1 MKKVLY
7 VVGAGLVVGAVA
19 AIFYFLNNKKKKNAS
34 EKACEC
40 KNFDDKV
47 EEENGESSADVI
59 IAQDEPVYEDVKTSA
74 IGSMYSRHEGAATV
88 MSDSVDAIRENI
100 KVSEDTNNEIDD
112 ISAELDR
119 MISED

>member
-19 AIFYFLNNKKKKNAS
+19 ATLYWMNNKKKKAS
-34 EKACEC
+34 EEACEH
-40 KNFDDKV
+40 KKFDDKF
-47 EEENGESSADVI
+47 ETENSESSKDVI
-59 IAQDEPVYEDVKTSA
+59 IAQDEPVYEDVKSSA

-88 MSDSVDAIRENI
+88 MRDSVDAIRENI
-100 KVSEDTNNEIDD
+100 KVSENTNDEIDD

-119 MISED
+119 IISED

>member
-1 MKKVLY
+1 MKKVLF
-7 VVGAGLVVGAVA
+7 VVGVGLVVGAA
-19 AIFYFLNNKKKKNAS
+19 AATTFYFLNNKKKKNAS
-34 EKACEC
+34 EEACEY

-47 EEENGESSADVI
+47 EEESSTDVI
-59 IAQDEPVYEDVKTSA
+59 IAKDEPMYEDIKSSA

-100 KVSEDTNNEIDD
+100 KVSEDTNDEIDD

>member
-1 MKKVLY
+1 MKKVLF
-7 VVGAGLVVGAVA
+7 VVGVGLVVGAA
-19 AIFYFLNNKKKKNAS
+19 AATTYYFLNNKKKKNAA
-34 EKACEC
+34 EEACEY
-40 KNFDDKV
+40 KNSDDMV
-47 EEENGESSADVI
+47 EKESSTDVI
-59 IAQDEPVYEDVKTSA
+59 IAQDEPMYEDVKSSA

-100 KVSEDTNNEIDD
+100 KVSEDANDEIDD

>member
-19 AIFYFLNNKKKKNAS
+19 ATLYYMNNKKKKAS
-34 EKACEC
+34 EEACEH
-40 KNFDDKV
+40 KKFDDKF
-47 EEENGESSADVI
+47 ETENSESSKDVI
-59 IAQDEPVYEDVKTSA
+59 IAQDEPVYEDVKSSA
-74 IGSMYSRHEGAATV
+74 IGSMYSRHEGAANV

-100 KVSEDTNNEIDD
+100 KVPEDTNAEIDD

>member
-1 MKKVLY
+1 MKKVLF
-7 VVGAGLVVGAVA
+7 VVGVGLVVGATA
-19 AIFYFLNNKKKKNAS
+19 ATFYFLNNKKKRNAS
-34 EKACEC
+34 KEACEY
-40 KNFDDKV
+40 KNSDDKV
-47 EEENGESSADVI
+47 EEESSTDVI
-59 IAQDEPVYEDVKTSA
+59 ITQDEPMYEDVKSSA

-100 KVSEDTNNEIDD
+100 KISEDTNDEIDD

>member
-7 VVGAGLVVGAVA
+7 VVGAGVVVGAVA
-19 AIFYFLNNKKKKNAS
+19 ATFYFLNNKKKKAS
-34 EKACEC
+34 EKAREY
-40 KNFDDKV
+40 KNFNDMV
-47 EEENGESSADVI
+47 AEEKDESSTDVI
-59 IAQDEPVYEDVKTSA
+59 IDQDEPVYEDAKGSA
-74 IGSMYSRHEGAATV
+74 IGSMYSRHEGAATI

-100 KVSEDTNNEIDD
+100 KVSERTNDEIND

>member
-7 VVGAGLVVGAVA
+7 VVGAGLVVGAVTA
-19 AIFYFLNNKKKKNAS
+19 TLYWINNKKKKAS
-34 EKACEC
+34 EEACEY
-40 KNFDDKV
+40 KKFDDKF
-47 EEENGESSADVI
+47 ETEDSESSKDVI
-59 IAQDEPVYEDVKTSA
+59 IAQDEPVYEDVKNST

-88 MSDSVDAIRENI
+88 VRDSVDAIRENI
-100 KVSEDTNNEIDD
+100 KVSENTNDKIDD

>member
-19 AIFYFLNNKKKKNAS
+19 ATLYYMNNKKKKAS
-34 EKACEC
+34 EEACEH
-40 KNFDDKV
+40 KKFDDKF
-47 EEENGESSADVI
+47 ETENSESSKDVI
-59 IAQDEPVYEDVKTSA
+59 IAQDEPVYEDVKSFA

-88 MSDSVDAIRENI
+88 MRDSVDAIRENI
-100 KVSEDTNNEIDD
+100 KVSENTNDEIDD

-119 MISED
+119 MINED